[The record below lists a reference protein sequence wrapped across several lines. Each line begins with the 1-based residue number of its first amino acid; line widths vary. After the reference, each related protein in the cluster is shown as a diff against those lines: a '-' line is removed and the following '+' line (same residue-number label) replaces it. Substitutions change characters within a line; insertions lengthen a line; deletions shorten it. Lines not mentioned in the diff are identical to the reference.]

1 MTQRS
6 HIRTRILTAG
16 LFITVG
22 LTAAACS
29 PAENS
34 TESAQSTAAS
44 SSASDSENQGQWPR
58 TVDSLVVQDG
68 KATKETEKVEIP
80 AQPKRIV
87 STTVTV
93 TGSLLAI
100 DAPVVAT
107 GGAQPG
113 PAASDKGFF
122 NQWAQV
128 AEDRN
133 VESLYHLDPNLEK
146 IVGQQ
151 PDLIVVSAA
160 GADSATKLHD
170 QLKDVA
176 PVVVVDYSDKSWEA
190 LITELG
196 TITGLE
202 SNAESTLES
211 FNKRLNEVKDAITVP
226 DQPTNIGLALAEG
239 EGMSLWT
246 KQSAQGELLAEL
258 GFEVAEP
265 AADIVDT
272 SGQFGKRTD
281 VKRVTPENLDKALTG
296 KTFLVSN
303 VDGTEDPVAKIKSN
317 PQLADAEVVNS
328 DHVYAIDPEIF
339 RVDYYSAL
347 GFLDQI
353 EKLFKK

>member
-1 MTQRS
+1 MKQRS

-16 LFITVG
+16 VLISLG

-34 TESAQSTAAS
+34 TENTQSTAAS
-44 SSASDSENQGQWPR
+44 TSESQSQGQWPR

-68 KATKETEKVEIP
+68 KATKDTEKVEIP

-122 NQWAQV
+122 RQWEQV
-128 AEDRN
+128 AEERN

-146 IVGQQ
+146 IVAQQ

-202 SNAESTLES
+202 HNAESTLES
-211 FNKRLNEVKDAITVP
+211 FNKRLTEVKGAITIP

-239 EGMSLWT
+239 EGMNLWT

-272 SGQFGKRTD
+272 SGAFGKRTD
-281 VKRVTPENLDKALTG
+281 VKHVTPENLDKALTG

-303 VDGTEDPVAKIKSN
+303 VDGTEDPVARIKAN
-317 PQLADAEVVNS
+317 PQLADAEVVKN